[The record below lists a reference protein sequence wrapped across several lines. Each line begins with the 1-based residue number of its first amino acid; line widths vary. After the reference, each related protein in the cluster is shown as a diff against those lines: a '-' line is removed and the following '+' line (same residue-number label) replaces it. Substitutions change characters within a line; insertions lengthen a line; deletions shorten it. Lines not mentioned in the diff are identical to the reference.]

1 MTTIT
6 PRQLHDRLQQGEKLH
21 LLDVRT
27 PAEHAEIHVP
37 GVHLAPLDKLD
48 AVELASADGFTKDQA
63 LYIFCRSGSRAT
75 QAAEK
80 LERSGYTQCR
90 VVEGGTMA
98 WAEAGLPVE
107 RGTVKVMS
115 LERQVRIA
123 AGAIVLTGAVL
134 AQIVN
139 PAFIWLSGFVG
150 AGLMFAGITDT
161 CAMGMLIAKLPWNQ
175 RGVGASS
182 TQSTA

>member
-1 MTTIT
+1 MKTIT
-6 PRQLHDRLQQGEKLH
+6 PTDLNARMRTGEKLH

-27 PAEHAEIHVP
+27 PAEHAEVHVP
-37 GVHLAPLDKLD
+37 GVHLAPLDRLD
-48 AVELASADGFTKDQA
+48 PEEIAGLNGFAKDQP
-63 LYIFCRSGSRAT
+63 LFVLCRSGSRAT

-80 LERSGYTQCR
+80 LEKAGFQHCE
-90 VVEGGTMA
+90 VVEGGTLA
-98 WAEAGLPVE
+98 WAAAGLPVN

-134 AQIVN
+134 AQLVN
-139 PAFIWLSGFVG
+139 PAFLWLSGIIG

-175 RGVGASS
+175 RGASS
-182 TQSTA
+182 GNTK